1 MTKIGSK
8 SSVCTGCR
16 LRRRKCDRESPIC
29 SSCKELNVPSELCI
43 YRELRSNSKTTSSR
57 EVLEG
62 LKVRHSDLVSE
73 KFRLKRIVE
82 LELKKR
88 ERSSS
93 YKYDSRKRHAKKV
106 LYSDNRSF
114 NNNSVNKKN
123 DNNSN
128 QKHGKEKLGSISW
141 RSLMSVEPNMKALIS
156 YMDKVIKSQKELL
169 KNVQSKVRDQVKKN
183 PLISQIRS
191 RFNSLTFGLDF
202 SEDYGLIEE
211 LFRDI
216 ERNLPKEDVLQS
228 FLDHQFRTVPVD
240 FVGWMSID
248 KETYYDK
255 LHCVLKFD
263 EEGRAHITIKLPE
276 ESNLVSDL
284 AFVVSSLI
292 FPAYHTAQLMTVKEP
307 VNYMLFVEYSEVL
320 SYIHNQLCDQT
331 KDPFPIMPGNSL
343 ERIQTFLNF
352 SFFDRYT
359 PQGRQLPDDPYA
371 NYLNVRQLIAGAKI
385 LNFNQDIDAFYADRT
400 PNYRRTIK
408 SCWYF
413 LAFADVMESLET
425 GLPPKIEPNELR
437 RYEDHTDSYIE
448 SLFVLN
454 RVLYKYNTMNFNAV
468 KTADELISIINDELI
483 GDLRALL
490 DSEYRP
496 FKENIK
502 NLENFDF
509 TNILNAPEFI
519 RECCGLPMRFTVY
532 SLIQT
537 LYFMCYKKL
546 ESIDRFPKATM
557 KFGILSMKYSSLIIY
572 CVNEFFS
579 LFDKLMEHPNCYDFG
594 VLECVMAC
602 FPHMNLA
609 VRRVYICAGGRLCE
623 GLPINKSSEIKKLF
637 YGKSANEG
645 QLLNEIQLKKEYQ
658 VLYTLED
665 LEDRSVD
672 NNDEALFDKFMML
685 LDHKYMIFSFS
696 SIIKN
701 ISIGLYKENFNT
713 KINAKTNHVFFY
725 LLKFMSFFLNSSF
738 TSDGTPIE
746 KENSF
751 IGLGKLSASKE
762 MKQENE
768 FNFAQLFEEAINT
781 TSDRFDFENFFNI
794 STGQY
799 QSSDIDQFLTAYPH

>member
-1 MTKIGSK
+1 MKKAGSK

-29 SSCKELNVPSELCI
+29 SSCKELNVPPELCI
-43 YRELRSNSKTTSSR
+43 YRELRSNSKTTSSK
-57 EVLEG
+57 EVLER
-62 LKVRHSDLVSE
+62 LKARRSDLICE
-73 KFRLKRIVE
+73 KFRLKRAVE
-82 LELKKR
+82 LER
-88 ERSSS
+88 EVQARSSV
-93 YKYDSRKRHAKKV
+93 YKYDVKKRTANKNF
-106 LYSDNRSF
+106 YSEKRNTKSTGLDQ
-114 NNNSVNKKN
+114 KN
-123 DNNSN
+123 GDGSS
-128 QKHGKEKLGSISW
+128 QKHDKEKLGSISW

-156 YMDKVIKSQKELL
+156 YMDKVIKSQKEIL
-169 KNVQSKVRDQVKKN
+169 KNVKSKVEDPVKKN

-216 ERNLPKEDVLQS
+216 EKNLPTKDVLQD
-228 FLDHQFRTVPVD
+228 FLDHQFRIVQLD
-240 FVGWMSID
+240 FVGWMSVD
-248 KETYYDK
+248 KQTYYEK
-255 LHCVLKFD
+255 LHRVIRFD
-263 EEGRAHITIKLPE
+263 EEGRAHLTIKLPE
-276 ESNLVSDL
+276 EANLVSDL
-284 AFVVSSLI
+284 AFVISYLI
-292 FPAYHTAQLMTVKEP
+292 FPTYHSTQLTMEKP
-307 VNYMLFVEYSEVL
+307 HLNYMLYVEYSEVL
-320 SYIHNQLCDQT
+320 SYIHNQLADQT
-331 KDPFPIMPGNSL
+331 KDPFPIMPNLSL
-343 ERIQTFLNF
+343 ERLQTLLNF
-352 SFFDRYT
+352 TFFDRYT
-359 PQGRQLPDDPYA
+359 PQGRKVSDYPYS
-371 NYLNVRQLIAGAKI
+371 NYLNARQLITAAKI
-385 LNFNQDIDAFYADRT
+385 LNFNQDIDIFYADRS

-425 GLPPKIEPNELR
+425 GFPPKIEPNELR
-437 RYEDHTDSYIE
+437 RYEDHTDGYIE

-454 RVLYKYNTMNFNAV
+454 RVLYKCNSMDFSAV
-468 KTADELISIINDELI
+468 ENADELITIINDELI
-483 GDLRALL
+483 ADLKALL
-490 DSEYRP
+490 DSEYKP
-496 FKENIK
+496 FRQNIER
-502 NLENFDF
+502 LQEFDF
-509 TNILNAPEFI
+509 TDILDAPDFI

-532 SLIQT
+532 SLIHT

-546 ESIDRFPKATM
+546 ESIDRFSKATM

-572 CVNEFFS
+572 YVNEFFS

-623 GLPINKSSEIKKLF
+623 GLPINKSLAIKKLF
-637 YGKSANEG
+637 YGNNSNEG
-645 QLLNEIQLKKEYQ
+645 ELLNEIQLKKEYQ

-672 NNDEALFDKFMML
+672 DDDDALFEKFTML

-696 SIIKN
+696 SIIKD
-701 ISIGLYKENFNT
+701 ISSGLYKENFNT

-738 TSDGTPIE
+738 RSDGTPIE

-751 IGLGKLSASKE
+751 IGLGKLSSSTE
-762 MKQENE
+762 VKQENE

-781 TSDRFDFENFFNI
+781 TSEKFDFESFFNI
-794 STGQY
+794 TAGQY
-799 QSSDIDQFLTAYPH
+799 QSSDIDQLLTAYPS